1 MSEATQLS
9 LDMPAILYDERFL
22 TSHVG
27 KLILSDAKVAIV
39 ELIANAWDAGAT
51 EVEIKWPE
59 GGTNQPLVVSDNGIG
74 MTDAEF
80 NRRWRTLNYNRQED
94 LGEKVTFP
102 EGSPSLERFAFG
114 RNGVGRWASFCFG
127 DSFTVDTR
135 KAELRNKYKV
145 EKGTAEPF
153 KITRELADQA
163 ASDRGTRIAVENPR
177 RLILNADQIRNEI
190 GMRFLTDP
198 NFLVKVNGV
207 AVTFEDIRE
216 ANITSETLTTA
227 QGQTI
232 ELIVINTQSTDHT
245 ARQHGIAWHVRGRL
259 VGTCSWEVL
268 GKHSEDLV
276 IDQRRVAARRFTF
289 IVKADH
295 LASSGAVKPDWTE
308 FDVANSAFLDAAEAV
323 YRRVNE
329 LILSVS
335 EEDRRETMLK
345 AKEANQDRVTQM
357 SPLERETWVRFV
369 DQAQIACPSIRESD
383 IVKLST
389 VVANLEQSKS
399 RYSLLSKLSQYGP
412 DQLDQLNELLEQ
424 WTLGMAKEV
433 LDEIAK
439 RLCLIEELQAR
450 FSEVSTREVQD
461 LQPLFEKGLW
471 IFGPEFETIEYTS
484 NVGMAKVVHNLFK
497 RKTRASQ
504 NRPDFAVLPDGT
516 SGLYSLP
523 SYDPD
528 CGERGVERLVI
539 IELKK
544 PGVSIGDVQ
553 KAQTWNYVKEL
564 FSLGQLQEGRSR
576 VRCFVLG
583 SRFAPY
589 EGKER
594 EDLDG
599 TVVITPMLF
608 DNVLARAK
616 SRMLKL
622 HERVKGAPF
631 LEQHRKELET
641 FLAPAEESTLFTVPR
656 GS

>member
-1 MSEATQLS
+1 MAQKTLHD
-9 LDMPAILYDERFL
+9 LDLRRVLYDERFL
-22 TSHVG
+22 ASHVG
-27 KLILSDAKVAIV
+27 KLILNDPKVAIV
-39 ELIANAWDAGAT
+39 ELLANSWDAGAT
-51 EVEIKWPE
+51 QVDIQWPQA
-59 GGTNQPLVVSDNGIG
+59 GTNQPLVVSDNGIG

-94 LGEKVTFP
+94 LGDKVVFP
-102 EGSPSLERFAFG
+102 EGSPCMDRFAFG

-135 KAELRNKYKV
+135 KVGFRNKYRV
-145 EKGTAEPF
+145 EKGIAEPF
-153 KITRELADQA
+153 LITTELADQA
-163 ASDRGTRIAVENPR
+163 ASDCGTRIAVENPR

-198 NFLVKVNGV
+198 NFLVKVNEV
-207 AVTFEDIRE
+207 AVTFDDIRE
-216 ANITSETLTTA
+216 ANIQSETLTTSS
-227 QGQTI
+227 GHTI
-232 ELIVINTQSTDHT
+232 ELIIINTQSTDHT

-289 IVKADH
+289 IVKGDH
-295 LASSGAVKPDWTE
+295 LASSGAVKADWTE
-308 FDVANSAFLDAAEAV
+308 FDVANEAFLDAADAV

-329 LILSVS
+329 YILSSS
-335 EEDRRETMLK
+335 EEDRRETMHN
-345 AKEANQDRVTQM
+345 AKQANREQVSQM
-357 SPLERETWVRFV
+357 SPLEREAWVSFV
-369 DQAQIACPSIRESD
+369 DQAQIACPSIRDTD

-439 RLCLIEELQAR
+439 RLRLIEQLQAR
-450 FSEVSTREVQD
+450 FNEVSTREVQD

-484 NVGMAKVVHNLFK
+484 NVGMARVVHNLFK
-497 RKTRASQ
+497 KETKASQ

-516 SGLYSLP
+516 SGLYSMP
-523 SYDPD
+523 SYDSD
-528 CGERGVERLVI
+528 FGERGVERLVI

-544 PGVSIGDVQ
+544 PGVAIGDEQ
-553 KAQTWNYVKEL
+553 KAQTWKYVKEL
-564 FSLGQLQEGRSR
+564 FTLGHLQEGRSS

-583 SRFAPY
+583 AKTAAY
-589 EGKER
+589 EDKER
-594 EDLDG
+594 EELAR
-599 TVVITPMLF
+599 TVVISPILF
-608 DNVLARAK
+608 DTVLTRAK

-631 LEQHRKELET
+631 LDQHRQEIED
-641 FLAPAEESTLFTVPR
+641 FLAPESSNLL
-656 GS
+656 

>member
-1 MSEATQLS
+1 MSDPGQLS

-27 KLILSDAKVAIV
+27 KLILSDPKVAIV

-94 LGEKVTFP
+94 LGEKVAFP

-127 DSFTVDTR
+127 DCFTVDTR
-135 KAELRNKYKV
+135 KAALRNKYKV
-145 EKGTAEPF
+145 EKGTTEPF
-153 KITRELADQA
+153 KITRELSDQA
-163 ASDRGTRIAVENPR
+163 ASDRGTRIAVEKPR

-198 NFLVKVNGV
+198 NFLVKVNGE

-216 ANITSETLTTA
+216 ANIKSETLTTA
-227 QGQTI
+227 QGNTI
-232 ELIVINTQSTDHT
+232 ELIIINTQSTDHT

-259 VGTCSWEVL
+259 VGACSWEVL

-308 FDVANSAFLDAAEAV
+308 FDVANPVFLDAADAV

-329 LILSVS
+329 FVLSVS
-335 EEDRRETMLK
+335 EEDRREVMVK
-345 AKEANQDRVTQM
+345 AKQANRERVIQM
-357 SPLERETWVRFV
+357 SPLERETWTRFV
-369 DQAQIACPSIRESD
+369 DQAQIACPSIREGD

-399 RYSLLSKLSQYGP
+399 RYALLSKLSQYGP

-439 RLCLIEELQAR
+439 RLRLIEELQTR
-450 FSEVSTREVQD
+450 FNEASTREVQD

-484 NVGMAKVVHNLFK
+484 NVGMAKVVQDLFK
-497 RKTRASQ
+497 RKTKASK
-504 NRPDFAVLPDGT
+504 NRPDFAVVPDGT

-523 SYDPD
+523 SYDSD
-528 CGERGVERLVI
+528 SGECGVERLVI
-539 IELKK
+539 VELKK
-544 PGVSIGDVQ
+544 PGVPIGKEQ
-553 KAQTWNYVKEL
+553 KDQTWKYVKEL
-564 FSLGQLQEGRSR
+564 FTLGHLKKGQSR

-583 SRFAPY
+583 AEFAPY
-589 EGKER
+589 EGE
-594 EDLDG
+594 ETTELEG
-599 TVVITPMLF
+599 TVVITPILF
-608 DNVLARAK
+608 DTVLARAK

-631 LEQHRKELET
+631 LEQHRQELES
-641 FLAPAEESTLFTVPR
+641 FLAPAEPLTLFTAA
-656 GS
+656 GG